1 MKFKIA
7 VDNRVR
13 LSCLTCCSRFS
24 APRNLCWRFKFE
36 GIAMQQAGRLFCVI
50 QQSKMRKSTS
60 GIVLSRGDFGNATTL
75 DGLILGT
82 EPETGNEITTY
93 QTIWR

>member
-1 MKFKIA
+1 
-7 VDNRVR
+7 
-13 LSCLTCCSRFS
+13 
-24 APRNLCWRFKFE
+24 
-36 GIAMQQAGRLFCVI
+36 MQQAGRLFCVI

-82 EPETGNEITTY
+82 EPETGNELTTY
-93 QTIWR
+93 QTIWRYLSKPAGQGAALNRCGVSPAIRAAVR